1 MERCCIAQ
9 RPASVSRVIT
19 TVETPHNTERQ
30 RERGRRGE
38 RKREEKEEEKY
49 IDVADKL
56 LLFLRIIYHP
66 GERQSTVN
74 VSYCLL
80 LK

>member
-1 MERCCIAQ
+1 MVRFLKHEATGICASESTNRGAGMERCCIAQ

-38 RKREEKEEEKY
+38 RKREEKEEEK
-49 IDVADKL
+49 I
-56 LLFLRIIYHP
+56 H
-66 GERQSTVN
+66 
-74 VSYCLL
+74 
-80 LK
+80 